1 MTLPE
6 AISFVGA
13 YLAGGAGSAL
23 VLVDDRWTLAP
34 VAAGYAIL
42 SWFCVVEVGAISGLV
57 MVSTGALVCG
67 LLAITL
73 RRDQPWTSDSAEA
86 SLLGR
91 QDFRVVAV
99 LLVLITAWGLAPS
112 VWLALPEVAP
122 DAGLAATFLLLLGL
136 LQVSLNRRP
145 LQVTLGLMMVVCGFQ
160 IAYSAVESSLA
171 VLTLLVAVHF
181 GLALVGSYL
190 DLLVRTNPA
199 ARRRL

>member
-6 AISFVGA
+6 AVSFIGA
-13 YLAGGAGSAL
+13 YFAGAAGAGL
-23 VLVDDRWTLAP
+23 VLVDDRRALGALA
-34 VAAGYAIL
+34 VGYAVL
-42 SWFCVVEVGAISGLV
+42 SWFCAIEVGSISGLV
-57 MVSTGALVCG
+57 MACTGFLVCG
-67 LLAITL
+67 LLAITF
-73 RRDQPWTSDSAEA
+73 RRGGGESTDVPDE

-99 LLVLITAWGLAPS
+99 LLVLVTAWGLAPG
-112 VWLALPEVAP
+112 VWLALPEVTP

-145 LQVTLGLMMVVCGFQ
+145 LQVTLGLIAVVCGFQ

-171 VLTLLVAVHF
+171 VLTLLVAVHL

-190 DLLVRTNPA
+190 DLLVQISPA
-199 ARRRL
+199 ARKRL

>member
-6 AISFVGA
+6 TISFIGA
-13 YLAGGAGSAL
+13 YLAGAAGSAL
-23 VLVDDRWTLAP
+23 VLVDDRWALGP
-34 VAAGYAIL
+34 LGVGYAVL
-42 SWFCVVEVGAISGLV
+42 AWFCVVEVSAISAVV
-57 MVSTGALVCG
+57 MASTGILVCG
-67 LLAITL
+67 LLAITF
-73 RRDQPWTSDSAEA
+73 RRGPRRAGETVDE

-99 LLVLITAWGLAPS
+99 LLVLITAWGLAPG

-145 LQVTLGLMMVVCGFQ
+145 LQVTLGLIAVMSGFQ
-160 IAYSAVESSLA
+160 IAYFAVESSLA
-171 VLTLLVAVHF
+171 VLTLLVAVHL

-190 DLLVRTNPA
+190 DLLVQSNPDA
-199 ARRRL
+199 GSRL